1 MELFKDITQDPKE
14 VAEKLF
20 TYITTFETETSSW
33 DSEWGNY
40 DKVENLSQ
48 NCSLQLSIAIVN
60 IAIECCSGLYDD
72 ILSVEYGKFE
82 EQDVERYN
90 WLCKIR
96 KHLENN
102 LQDENNN
109 N

>member
-20 TYITTFETETSSW
+20 TYITTFETETI
-33 DSEWGNY
+33 DGNAEMSISY
-40 DKVENLSQ
+40 HTENLSQ
-48 NCSLQLSIAIVN
+48 NCSLQLSIAIVDM
-60 IAIECCSGLYDD
+60 AIECCSGLYDEL
-72 ILSVEYGKFE
+72 LSVEYGKFK
-82 EQDVERYN
+82 EQDVDRYN

-102 LQDENNN
+102 LQDEQV
-109 N
+109 